1 METKDYH
8 KDKLTITWNPSKCTH
23 AAVCVK
29 TLPNVYKPKEKPWI
43 NTDNASTQELMAQ
56 IKQCPSGALSY
67 KLKE

>member
-8 KDKLTITWNPSKCTH
+8 KDELTITWNPSKCTH

-43 NTDNASTQELMAQ
+43 NTDNASTQELMEQ
-56 IKQCPSGALSY
+56 IKNCPSGALSY
-67 KLKE
+67 KLIE